1 MRAMFDRV
9 ASRYDLV
16 NDVMSLGQHRRW
28 RRFAA
33 RVSQPAGT
41 SVLDLATGTGDLAIQ
56 FERAGAQLVVGVDF
70 SQSMLLAAQQ
80 KFRRKKSGAALELV
94 QADVLRLP
102 FPNESF
108 DRVSSAFLLR
118 NLSDLGAGLAEMRR
132 VLKPAGWV
140 IALEVTH
147 PPSNALGGLAGW
159 WFQQVVPVIGG
170 ALSGEW
176 AAYRYLPASLG
187 PLPTAVELATM
198 LRSVGFRNVRFN
210 RLGFGSVTVHI
221 GQV

>member
-1 MRAMFDRV
+1 MFDRV
-9 ASRYDLV
+9 AKRYDLV

-33 RVSQPAGT
+33 RVSQPGGT

-56 FERAGAQLVVGVDF
+56 FERAGAQLVLGVDF
-70 SQSMLLAAQQ
+70 SPSMLLAARR
-80 KFRRKKSGAALELV
+80 KFRRNKSRAVLELV

-147 PPSNALGGLAGW
+147 PQSNAVGGLAGW
-159 WFQQVVPVIGG
+159 WFQRVVPLVGG

-187 PLPTAVELATM
+187 PLPTAGELANM
-198 LRSVGFRNVRFN
+198 LRSAGFRNVHFN
-210 RLGFGSVTVHI
+210 RLGFGSVAVHV